1 MRALAALLV
10 LVAVTA
16 AAQPHSTA
24 PIEGHW
30 KNPIGSAII
39 AIEPCGEALCGKVV
53 WASARGRREASTST
67 SHVVG
72 TTVLTGLKAEH
83 GRWTGTLFI
92 PDDNMH
98 VSAKLE
104 LVGDRRL
111 KLTGCGLLGLI
122 CRTQVWTR
130 ADGPLPSGD

>member
-1 MRALAALLV
+1 LTL
-10 LVAVTA
+10 A
-16 AAQPHSTA
+16 AAQSPSRA

-30 KNPIGSAII
+30 KNPSGTAII
-39 AIEPCGEALCGKVV
+39 AIEPCSSALCGKVV
-53 WASARGRREASTST
+53 WASERGRREAAKGAP
-67 SHVVG
+67 HVIG

-92 PDDNMH
+92 PDDNMR

-104 LVGDRRL
+104 LMNENRL
-111 KLTGCGLLGLI
+111 KLTGCGLMGLI

-130 ADGPLPSGD
+130 ADGLLPSGD

>member
-16 AAQPHSTA
+16 AAQPHSAA

-39 AIEPCGEALCGKVV
+39 AIAPCGEALCGKVV

-67 SHVVG
+67 SHVVD

-111 KLTGCGLLGLI
+111 KLTGCGLIGLI